1 MREADELTAI
11 VETTFSTIQ
20 RTRME
25 GVPVLNTVLAVRL
38 LGVRKWEGFW
48 LGTLLTP
55 WFMNLILLPETP
67 DDALL
72 AAGTKRTFRFP
83 AGSFEFIRGYEP
95 AIGPFWMCSLFSPVF
110 EFTDQETAEACA
122 LSSLEELFEAAEA
135 PSDSEAGMAA
145 VWRGDLSEVA
155 ELVEN
160 AEHPDAVNLE
170 DAPADHSKEGHSS
183 ETGSNEAETTP
194 AGLSRRGLLT
204 GNRSAEVRHEP

>member
-1 MREADELTAI
+1 MRDADELTAI

-110 EFTDQETAEACA
+110 EFTDQETAETCA
-122 LSSLEELFEAAEA
+122 LSALDELFEAAEA
-135 PSDSEAGMAA
+135 PNGSEAGMAA
-145 VWRGDLSEVA
+145 IWRRDLSEVA
-155 ELVEN
+155 ELAQN
-160 AEHPDAVNLE
+160 AEHPDAVNPE
-170 DAPADHSKEGHSS
+170 DAPADHSNEGASP
-183 ETGSNEAETTP
+183 EAASNEAKTAP

-204 GNRSAEVRHEP
+204 GKLSREVHDEP